1 MLSRNNNSQAEPSW
15 QITKLIRLT
24 RHFNF
29 GSCYGDSYRG
39 IEYRPE
45 EEDPMAVG
53 HLGTTVR
60 FEI

>member
-1 MLSRNNNSQAEPSW
+1 MKLLEENSTVIHQ
-15 QITKLIRLT
+15 LIRLT

-29 GSCYGDSYRG
+29 GSCYGDNYRG

-53 HLGTTVR
+53 RLGTTVR

>member
-1 MLSRNNNSQAEPSW
+1 MKLLEENSTVIHQ
-15 QITKLIRLT
+15 LIRLT

-29 GSCYGDSYRG
+29 GSCYGDNYRG

-53 HLGTTVR
+53 R
-60 FEI
+60 

>member
-1 MLSRNNNSQAEPSW
+1 MKLLEENSTVIHQ
-15 QITKLIRLT
+15 LIRLT

-29 GSCYGDSYRG
+29 GSCYAVLWDSYRG

-53 HLGTTVR
+53 RLGTTVR